1 MNSISRESPSV
12 EPSAAQPPVTD
23 AQLADLPDPYAKEA
37 ALPGEHHQGARAER
51 AATAAAA
58 ELASGAE
65 QDGGESPVNYD
76 ESALLEIEIDGTDYR
91 LDVGRAGTALCISTR
106 SNGTWSWAF
115 RGEAK
120 WQNNVLRCKA
130 FDRAI
135 LSQLGTAL
143 AEAAN
148 DSQS

>member
-1 MNSISRESPSV
+1 MNSILPASPSS
-12 EPSAAQPPVTD
+12 EPRAAQPPVAEEQLVD
-23 AQLADLPDPYAKEA
+23 LADPSAKEA
-37 ALPGEHHQGARAER
+37 PLHGEHRHGARGQR
-51 AATAAAA
+51 ADADAGAAAIA
-58 ELASGAE
+58 PEPE
-65 QDGGESPVNYD
+65 GGESPVNYD
-76 ESALLEIEIDGTDYR
+76 ESALLEIEIEGTDYR

-106 SNGTWSWAF
+106 SSGTWSWAF

-130 FDRAI
+130 FDRAV

>member
-1 MNSISRESPSV
+1 MNSIYPESPSS
-12 EPSAAQPPVTD
+12 ESSAAQPPVAD
-23 AQLADLPDPYAKEA
+23 AQLGDLPDPYAKEA
-37 ALPGEHHQGARAER
+37 ALPGEHRHGARAER
-51 AATAAAA
+51 AASAAA
-58 ELASGAE
+58 ELASE
-65 QDGGESPVNYD
+65 PEGGESPVNYD

-106 SNGTWSWAF
+106 SNGTWSWVF

-120 WQNNVLRCKA
+120 WQSNVLRCKA
-130 FDRAI
+130 FDRTI